1 MSLRKTVALVLALLL
16 LFSFA
21 PTGLFAEE
29 TPAAEGELDETQRNS
44 INMLNYLVVLTQ
56 EINASQNSRLY
67 LEETYSALQN
77 NTNPNA
83 VDSRTLVEINYL
95 FDTLEEYRM
104 IAVKRDRLQY
114 IYEQNRARAIRE
126 AMPDPLVMLNLTL
139 ASAQENQNRKMVIL
153 SAIYTALDS
162 GLNYLDGAREA
173 ELEYLQDGWALDD
186 EQAATLHEIRK
197 GTFNY
202 MVETVRDYDLPGE
215 LALTEQAVADYVEW
229 ENNSND
235 LQVIRFFEDNEATY
249 RAFGPYWLALA
260 RRYYNV
266 GDYAACLRAFD
277 AYEQLDMDIF
287 RRDYDLAQALP
298 LAIVAARNVQDDAQY
313 ARTAARYVQS
323 ILDNTDHDDW
333 ALRYFAAQ
341 TCVELCALTGDE
353 SHLQQAFDIAMSNVN
368 GLVTEQR
375 AANAAYLA
383 EVEKAEAPQGATE
396 AQKKDVEDYNKLLT
410 EERKVELPPTDE
422 ALLLN
427 CDLLFALADELGV
440 SDAQR
445 QSIDGILHEDGA
457 PLFLVPPLDS
467 LYWMTGEAQEAP
479 AESID
484 IGYGRSTVTV
494 PAQYVTDEAA
504 IAVTVTTEDGS
515 VTFEDWTLQ
524 KVERKDKEDLASFV
538 ATYTSSAAGAHGYA
552 VGSRILI
559 EVTPRAGSE
568 TPAYTAEYE
577 VVRTKKLLVFDDIGF
592 RKVS

>member
-95 FDTLEEYRM
+95 FDTLEGYRM

-313 ARTAARYVQS
+313 AQTAARYVRS

-353 SHLQQAFDIAMSNVN
+353 AYLQQAYDIALSNVN
-368 GLVTEQR
+368 DLVTQQR
-375 AANAAYLA
+375 AANVAYLA

-457 PLFLVPPLDS
+457 PLFLVPPLDRI
-467 LYWMTGEAQEAP
+467 YWMTGEAQEAP

-538 ATYTSSAAGAHGYA
+538 ATYISSAAGAHGYA

>member
-95 FDTLEEYRM
+95 FDTLEGYRM

-313 ARTAARYVQS
+313 ARRA
-323 ILDNTDHDDW
+323 
-333 ALRYFAAQ
+333 
-341 TCVELCALTGDE
+341 LCAIHPRQYRPRRL
-353 SHLQQAFDIAMSNVN
+353 
-368 GLVTEQR
+368 
-375 AANAAYLA
+375 
-383 EVEKAEAPQGATE
+383 GA
-396 AQKKDVEDYNKLLT
+396 
-410 EERKVELPPTDE
+410 
-422 ALLLN
+422 ALLR
-427 CDLLFALADELGV
+427 CPDLRG
-440 SDAQR
+440 
-445 QSIDGILHEDGA
+445 
-457 PLFLVPPLDS
+457 
-467 LYWMTGEAQEAP
+467 
-479 AESID
+479 
-484 IGYGRSTVTV
+484 TV
-494 PAQYVTDEAA
+494 
-504 IAVTVTTEDGS
+504 
-515 VTFEDWTLQ
+515 
-524 KVERKDKEDLASFV
+524 R
-538 ATYTSSAAGAHGYA
+538 AH
-552 VGSRILI
+552 R
-559 EVTPRAGSE
+559 R
-568 TPAYTAEYE
+568 
-577 VVRTKKLLVFDDIGF
+577 
-592 RKVS
+592 

>member
-95 FDTLEEYRM
+95 FDTLEGYRM

-114 IYEQNRARAIRE
+114 IYEQNRARAIRDALPGPLALLNVNE
-126 AMPDPLVMLNLTL
+126 APDKARLISSVVF
-139 ASAQENQNRKMVIL
+139 MV
-153 SAIYTALDS
+153 LDA
-162 GLNYLDGAREA
+162 GLNYADSVEEV
-173 ELEYLQDGWALDD
+173 ELQYLQDGWALDD

-277 AYEQLDMDIF
+277 RL
-287 RRDYDLAQALP
+287 
-298 LAIVAARNVQDDAQY
+298 
-313 ARTAARYVQS
+313 
-323 ILDNTDHDDW
+323 
-333 ALRYFAAQ
+333 
-341 TCVELCALTGDE
+341 
-353 SHLQQAFDIAMSNVN
+353 
-368 GLVTEQR
+368 
-375 AANAAYLA
+375 
-383 EVEKAEAPQGATE
+383 
-396 AQKKDVEDYNKLLT
+396 
-410 EERKVELPPTDE
+410 
-422 ALLLN
+422 
-427 CDLLFALADELGV
+427 
-440 SDAQR
+440 
-445 QSIDGILHEDGA
+445 
-457 PLFLVPPLDS
+457 
-467 LYWMTGEAQEAP
+467 
-479 AESID
+479 
-484 IGYGRSTVTV
+484 
-494 PAQYVTDEAA
+494 
-504 IAVTVTTEDGS
+504 
-515 VTFEDWTLQ
+515 
-524 KVERKDKEDLASFV
+524 
-538 ATYTSSAAGAHGYA
+538 
-552 VGSRILI
+552 
-559 EVTPRAGSE
+559 
-568 TPAYTAEYE
+568 
-577 VVRTKKLLVFDDIGF
+577 
-592 RKVS
+592 

>member
-95 FDTLEEYRM
+95 FDTLEGYRM

-313 ARTAARYVQS
+313 AQTAARYVRS

-353 SHLQQAFDIAMSNVN
+353 AYLQQAYDIALSNVN
-368 GLVTEQR
+368 DLVTQQR
-375 AANAAYLA
+375 AANVAYLA

-457 PLFLVPPLDS
+457 PLFLVPPLDR

-494 PAQYVTDEAA
+494 PAQYVTDGAA

-538 ATYTSSAAGAHGYA
+538 ATYISSAAGAHGYA

>member
-313 ARTAARYVQS
+313 AQTAARYVRS

-353 SHLQQAFDIAMSNVN
+353 AYLQQAYDIALSNVN

-383 EVEKAEAPQGATE
+383 EVKKAEAPQGATE

>member
-162 GLNYLDGAREA
+162 GLNYLDGAREV
-173 ELEYLQDGWALDD
+173 ELQYLQDGWALDD

-235 LQVIRFFEDNEATY
+235 LQVISFFEDNEATY

-313 ARTAARYVQS
+313 ARTAARYVRS

-353 SHLQQAFDIAMSNVN
+353 AYLQQAYDIALSNVN
-368 GLVTEQR
+368 GLVTQQR
-375 AANAAYLA
+375 AANVAYLA
-383 EVEKAEAPQGATE
+383 EAEKAEAPQGATE

-410 EERKVELPPTDE
+410 EERKAELPPTDE

-524 KVERKDKEDLASFV
+524 KVERKDKDDLASFI

-559 EVTPRAGSE
+559 EVTPRAGSG

>member
-126 AMPDPLVMLNLTL
+126 AQPDPLSLLSLANSRNLVTL
-139 ASAQENQNRKMVIL
+139 IGSVAYMAVDARNSYDSAV
-153 SAIYTALDS
+153 S
-162 GLNYLDGAREA
+162 EA
-173 ELEYLQDGWALDD
+173 ELEYLQDGWTLDD

-249 RAFGPYWLALA
+249 CAFGPYWLALA
-260 RRYYNV
+260 RRYYNI

-313 ARTAARYVQS
+313 AQSAARYVQS

-333 ALRYFAAQ
+333 TLRYFAAQ

-353 SHLQQAFDIAMSNVN
+353 SYLQQAYDIALSNVN
-368 GLVTEQR
+368 DLVTEQR

-396 AQKKDVEDYNKLLT
+396 AQKKDVEDYNRMLT
-410 EERKVELPPTDE
+410 EERKAELPPTDE

-427 CDLLFALADELGV
+427 CDLLFALANELGV

-457 PLFLVPPLDS
+457 PLFLVPPLDR

-494 PAQYVTDEAA
+494 PAQYVTDGAA
-504 IAVTVTTEDGS
+504 IAVTVVTENGS

-524 KVERKDKEDLASFV
+524 KVERKDKDDLASFI
-538 ATYTSSAAGAHGYA
+538 ATYKSSAAGAHGYA
-552 VGSRILI
+552 VGSRIHI
-559 EVTPRAGSE
+559 EITPRAGSG
-568 TPAYTAEYE
+568 TPAYTAEYK

>member
-1 MSLRKTVALVLALLL
+1 MSLRKMVALVLALLL

-114 IYEQNRARAIRE
+114 IYEQNRARAIRDALPGPLALLNVNE
-126 AMPDPLVMLNLTL
+126 APDKARLISSVVF
-139 ASAQENQNRKMVIL
+139 MV
-153 SAIYTALDS
+153 LDA
-162 GLNYLDGAREA
+162 GLNYADSVEEV
-173 ELEYLQDGWALDD
+173 ELQYLQDGWALDD

-313 ARTAARYVQS
+313 AQTAARYVRS

-341 TCVELCALTGDE
+341 TCVELCALTDDE
-353 SHLQQAFDIAMSNVN
+353 SYLQQAYDIALSNVN
-368 GLVTEQR
+368 DLVTQQR

-383 EVEKAEAPQGATE
+383 EVKKAEAPQGATE

-410 EERKVELPPTDE
+410 EERKAELPPTDE

-524 KVERKDKEDLASFV
+524 KVERKDKDDLASFI
-538 ATYTSSAAGAHGYA
+538 ATYKSSAAGAHGYA
-552 VGSRILI
+552 VGSRIHI
-559 EVTPRAGSE
+559 EITPRAGSE

>member
-95 FDTLEEYRM
+95 FDTLEGYRM

-353 SHLQQAFDIAMSNVN
+353 SYLQQAYDIALSNVN
-368 GLVTEQR
+368 DLVTQQR
-375 AANAAYLA
+375 AANVAYLA

-396 AQKKDVEDYNKLLT
+396 AQKKDVEDYNRMLT
-410 EERKVELPPTDE
+410 EERKAELPPTDE

-479 AESID
+479 AQSID

-494 PAQYVTDEAA
+494 PAQYVTDGAA

-515 VTFEDWTLQ
+515 VIFEDWTLQ
-524 KVERKDKEDLASFV
+524 KVERKDKDDLASFI
-538 ATYTSSAAGAHGYA
+538 ATYKSSAAGAHGYA
-552 VGSRILI
+552 VGSRIHI
-559 EVTPRAGSE
+559 EITPRAGSE

>member
-95 FDTLEEYRM
+95 FDTLEGYRM

-353 SHLQQAFDIAMSNVN
+353 SYLQQAYDIALSNVN
-368 GLVTEQR
+368 DLVTQQR
-375 AANAAYLA
+375 AANVAYLA

-396 AQKKDVEDYNKLLT
+396 AQKKDVEDYNRMLT

-457 PLFLVPPLDS
+457 PLFLVPPLDR

>member
-95 FDTLEEYRM
+95 FDTLEGYRM

-287 RRDYDLAQALP
+287 RRDYDLAQAVP

-353 SHLQQAFDIAMSNVN
+353 SYLQQAYDIALSNVN
-368 GLVTEQR
+368 DLVTQQR
-375 AANAAYLA
+375 AANVAYLA

-396 AQKKDVEDYNKLLT
+396 AQKKDVEDYNRMLT
-410 EERKVELPPTDE
+410 EERKAELPPTDE

-524 KVERKDKEDLASFV
+524 KVERKDKDDLASFI